1 MVKILRKERHYI
13 DYIDEYQIPEELYK
27 KVFLDRE
34 DLPVDIWDILADY
47 HVEQVV
53 DQVSNRSGD
62 YEIDIDVQLQPEGDQ
77 QTDV

>member
-1 MVKILRKERHYI
+1 MVKIVRKERHYI

-27 KVFLDRE
+27 KIFLDRE

-53 DQVSNRSGD
+53 DEVSNRRGD
-62 YEIDIDVQLQPEGDQ
+62 YELDIDVQLQPDEDQ
-77 QTDV
+77 QTDA

>member
-1 MVKILRKERHYI
+1 MVKIVRKERHYI

-27 KVFLDRE
+27 KIFLDRE

-53 DQVSNRSGD
+53 DQVSNRRGD
-62 YEIDIDVQLQPEGDQ
+62 YELDIDVQLQPDGDI
-77 QTDV
+77 VKLF

>member
-1 MVKILRKERHYI
+1 MVKIIRKERHYI

-53 DQVSNRSGD
+53 DQVSNRRGD
-62 YEIDIDVQLQPEGDQ
+62 YELDIDVQLQSDEDQ
-77 QTDV
+77 QTDA

>member
-1 MVKILRKERHYI
+1 MVKIVRKERHYI

-27 KVFLDRE
+27 KIFLDRE

-53 DQVSNRSGD
+53 DEVSNRRGD
-62 YEIDIDVQLQPEGDQ
+62 YEIDIDVQLQTDGDQ
-77 QTDV
+77 QPDV